1 MADASVYKNHAAM
14 SFGTHLHA
22 KGVTADDL
30 DTMSPSELSSHATTA
45 GLGRVPSGEMLE
57 MTKSYMK
64 KLAAP
69 PLDDPFAGL

>member
-1 MADASVYKNHAAM
+1 MADASVYRNHTAM
-14 SFGTHLHA
+14 GFGAHLHQ
-22 KGVTADDL
+22 KGITADDL
-30 DTMSPSELSSHATTA
+30 DNMTSAELSSHATTA
-45 GLGRVPSGEMLE
+45 GLGRVPSGETLE

>member
-1 MADASVYKNHAAM
+1 MADASVYRNHTAM
-14 SFGTHLHA
+14 NFGTHLHMQ
-22 KGVTADDL
+22 GVSHEDL
-30 DTMSPSELSSHATTA
+30 DTMPADQLAAHATRA
-45 GLGRVPSGEMLE
+45 GLGRVPSGETLE